1 MINRIAS
8 IAFTPDTMEITY
20 ESTPDPFTAWLL
32 QASPSDLLEGGY
44 LIAKTLDRTGLA
56 VLRDYM
62 NHQID
67 DTDRHRRGEAAN
79 AEL

>member
-1 MINRIAS
+1 MSNRIAS

-44 LIAKTLDRTGLA
+44 LIAKTLDRDGLA
-56 VLRDYM
+56 ALRDYT

-67 DTDRHRRGEAAN
+67 DTNRHRRGEAAN
-79 AEL
+79 A